1 MYQQGLMTTYRKAWR
16 RRGVSAWV
24 LSVVILGY
32 YLLTYFTDWL
42 NPVAAFIGLQ
52 NKWWLYG
59 ALYSFTMFCGGFYF
73 LKQHGNNRY
82 QRVRTTVVITVQ
94 ILLAFCLPFTMSLF
108 GTREFYFSYLW
119 PLKIEYFYP
128 NTILEYPVWIV
139 VYSFVGSLIIFPT
152 LAILYGKRFYCS
164 WICGCGGLAET
175 AGDPWRHLSDKSTKV
190 WKFEK
195 VSVHSVLF
203 LALATTAVV
212 FINWSF
218 GSNYPTFSRI
228 AFRIQEFYGLI
239 VGALLSGVFA
249 VALYPLFG
257 SRVWCRFFCPMAA
270 LLGWFQKVGRFR
282 IRVKS
287 DMCISCGNCSAYCEM
302 GIDVRAYAQNN
313 QDVNRV
319 SCVGCGMCT
328 HVCPRGVLKMEST

>member
-1 MYQQGLMTTYRKAWR
+1 
-16 RRGVSAWV
+16 
-24 LSVVILGY
+24 
-32 YLLTYFTDWL
+32 
-42 NPVAAFIGLQ
+42 
-52 NKWWLYG
+52 
-59 ALYSFTMFCGGFYF
+59 
-73 LKQHGNNRY
+73 
-82 QRVRTTVVITVQ
+82 
-94 ILLAFCLPFTMSLF
+94 MSLF

-139 VYSFVGSLIIFPT
+139 VYSFVGSLIVFPT
-152 LAILYGKRFYCS
+152 LAALYGKRFYCS

-175 AGDPWRHLSDKSTKV
+175 VGDPWRHLSDKSTNA

-195 VSVHSVLF
+195 VSVHTVLF
-203 LALATTAVV
+203 LAFATTAVV
-212 FINWSF
+212 FINWSV
-218 GSNYPTFSRI
+218 GYNYPTFARV

-282 IRVKS
+282 IRVKP

-313 QDVNRV
+313 QEVNRV